1 MNRNRIVDFPPKPR
15 NAHLARIMRR
25 MNLREESGTGWN
37 IFVVFSGD
45 KCVRLTERKT
55 SLLNLRVLERSDSQL
70 FEFEVS
76 PSQDR
81 NTGLKMPAC

>member
-1 MNRNRIVDFPPKPR
+1 MNQNRIVDFPTKPR

-25 MNLREESGTGWN
+25 LNLREESGTGWG
-37 IFVVFSGD
+37 IFVVFSKD
-45 KCVRLTERKT
+45 KTERKT

-70 FEFEVS
+70 FEFAVS
-76 PSQDR
+76 ASQDS

>member
-1 MNRNRIVDFPPKPR
+1 MNQNRIVDFPPKPR

-25 MNLREESGTGWN
+25 LNLREESGTGWG
-37 IFVVFSGD
+37 IFVVFSKD
-45 KCVRLTERKT
+45 KTERKT

-70 FEFEVS
+70 FEFAVS
-76 PSQDR
+76 ASQDS